1 VEQFWRN
8 TGRQLGKQWKA
19 VLGFVLVLTGVLAAV
34 GATQIEFATGQDS
47 YLNPDSQIAID
58 NVEFQSNFGGETVIL
73 LFTAQDGADVD
84 VSDLL
89 VGENLGAFRDLNEEL
104 SAIPEVFSVVTPLT
118 SITFSSELVT
128 SDPITSPVGTNA
140 LLSAA
145 SRDDDGA
152 AARNAD
158 ISVSLARRADAG
170 EQVLDNPAW
179 IELLVYGNDGFTAE
193 AGSLLAPPDDERVIR
208 LSLQSTFPNVDGGAV
223 NSTAVGGVVLNGNAS
238 LDEQSAG
245 TEKIIAL
252 MDDFS
257 LEGFDV
263 TVTGSPVYLAE
274 INDYLKGGT
283 LTLGL
288 AAMVVMAIILFVIF
302 KVRWRLLPL
311 LSVLIG
317 VIWSFSILGLIG
329 IDLSLV
335 TIAGLP
341 ILIGLGIDFAIQIH
355 NRVEEEVVLDRD
367 EHPIS
372 ESVANVA
379 PPLIA
384 ATIAGVLAFLA
395 LRISKVP
402 MIRDFGV
409 LLAIGVVVLVVV
421 GIVVPAAALGIR
433 EWTKPTE
440 TRPVSQVEKLVVK
453 LGGLPAKLGLPL
465 VVAALAVFVGG
476 VLAEGSTKIQSDPV
490 QWIDQGSQ
498 TVADIDQLEA
508 DTGFGSTLG
517 ILVQANNV
525 FDPAV
530 VNLIHDFT
538 VAAEDRP
545 DGAVVS
551 SSSFVTTMSKIIRI
565 DGATVLAPTSDDVVA
580 AAVAAE
586 TVVPDINRVL
596 VNEDRTAAQVNLR
609 LAPGSLDARAILV
622 EELRADLDA
631 RIGELDIAADSILLT
646 DLPSDQAAVRATPAG
661 LATVGIGLLENLSAN
676 RANLTYL
683 ALMLAGVF
691 LVARFRSATRALLA
705 LVPVL
710 LAVGVSSLIV
720 GLLGFELSPLT
731 TVSGPLVIAS
741 CAEFS
746 VLILGRYLEE
756 RQRGLDPRDATDTA
770 ASRTGRAFFT
780 SALTT
785 IGGFAVLI
793 VSPLPLL
800 RDFGIIVTLNVAIA
814 LLAALVVMPPLSVWV
829 DEKGWLGTQEQ
840 GKRSGNVLLGALLPG
855 KQTPGALIGVV
866 ALIAGAIG
874 VYATADTTSGE
885 STEIAYASAAL
896 PIPTTTTT
904 VAPETTTT
912 VAVETTTSA
921 PQSTVEPAEPVE
933 SAAPAEPAG
942 PLVDPSAFGVERPET
957 LVGGVLF
964 DLLTGPDV
972 GVEPNV
978 ANCAIET
985 LAGRVSDD
993 ELLALGAATAEPA
1006 AAEPITQAALDCGI
1020 TQNQVDRAIAIQ
1032 RGEEPPPVD
1041 TDGTDDAASEDTV
1054 AVTTLAEPDEPEGPL
1069 VDPSTF
1075 GVDRPETLVGGVLFD
1090 LLTGERVGV
1099 EPNVANCAIETL
1111 AERVPDDELLAL
1123 GAATAEPAAVEPI
1136 TQAGLDCGIEQE
1148 TIDIAIDIQRGG

>member
-1 VEQFWRN
+1 MEQFWRN
-8 TGRQLGKQWKA
+8 AGQQLGKQWKIVLAA
-19 VLGFVLVLTGVLAAV
+19 VIVLTGVLAI

-47 YLNPDSQIAID
+47 YLNPESQTAID
-58 NVEFQSNFGGETVIL
+58 NVEFQDSFGGETVIL
-73 LFTAQDGADVD
+73 LFTAQEGADVD

-89 VGENLGAFRDLNEEL
+89 KGDNLAAFRQLNADLSE
-104 SAIPEVFSVVTPLT
+104 IDEVFSVVTPLT

-128 SDPITSPVGTNA
+128 SEPETSTVGTNA
-140 LLSAA
+140 LL
-145 SRDDDGA
+145 A
-152 AARNAD
+152 AAGRDEAGTAERNND
-158 ISVSLARRADAG
+158 ISVSLARRAAAG
-170 EQVLDNPAW
+170 EQNLDNPDW
-179 IELLVYGNDGFTAE
+179 IELLVYGNEGFTSE
-193 AGSLLAPPDDERVIR
+193 GGTLTPPADDERQIR
-208 LSLQSTFPNVDGGAV
+208 LSLQSTFPNVDGGPINA
-223 NSTAVGGVVLNGNAS
+223 TAVGGVVLTGNAT

-245 TEKIIAL
+245 TEKIIEL

-274 INDYLKGGT
+274 INDYLKGGM

-288 AAMVVMAIILFVIF
+288 IAMLVMAVVLFVIF

-317 VIWSFSILGLIG
+317 VLWSFSILGLLG

-355 NRVEEEVVLDRD
+355 NRVEEEVVLDHD

-384 ATIAGVLAFLA
+384 AAVAGVLAFVA

-409 LLAIGVVVLVVV
+409 LLAVGVIVLVAV
-421 GIVVPAAALGIR
+421 GIVVPASALGVR
-433 EWTKPTE
+433 EFKKPTE
-440 TRPVSQVEKLVVK
+440 NRPISYVEKLVVK
-453 LGGLPAKLGLPL
+453 LGGLPTKLGLPL
-465 VVAALAVFVGG
+465 VIGALAIFVGG
-476 VLAEGSTKIQSDPV
+476 VIADGSTKIQSDPV
-490 QWIDQGSQ
+490 EWIDQGSQ
-498 TVADIDQLEA
+498 TVADIDKLEA

-525 FDPAV
+525 FDPDV
-530 VNLIHDFT
+530 VDLIHEFT
-538 VAAEDRP
+538 LAAEERP

-551 SSSFVTTMSKIIRI
+551 SSSFVNTMSKIIRI
-565 DGATVLAPTSDDVVA
+565 DGATVLSPTSDDVVA

-586 TVVPDINRVL
+586 AVVPDISRVL
-596 VNEDRTAAQVNLR
+596 VNDDATAAQVNLR
-609 LAPGSLDARAILV
+609 LAPGSLDERAVLV
-622 EELRADLDA
+622 QELEDDLDA
-631 RIGELDIAADSILLT
+631 RIAALDVEADSILLT
-646 DLPSDQAAVRATPAG
+646 DLPDDQAAVRATPAG

-683 ALMLAGVF
+683 ALMLAGIF
-691 LVARFRSATRALLA
+691 LVLRFRSATRALLA

-756 RQRGLDPRDATDTA
+756 RQRDLDPRAATDMA

-840 GKRSGNVLLGALLPG
+840 GSSKGNVVLAAKFPG
-855 KQTPGALIGVV
+855 KQAVGAVVGLV
-866 ALIAGAIG
+866 ALIAGAIA
-874 VYATADTTSGE
+874 VYATADTSTGT
-885 STEIAYASAAL
+885 STEAAYAATPL
-896 PIPTTTTT
+896 PTTTTTTT
-904 VAPETTTT
+904 VAPATTTT
-912 VAVETTTSA
+912 V
-921 PQSTVEPAEPVE
+921 PADDGVIDEPV
-933 SAAPAEPAG
+933 G
-942 PLVDPSAFGVERPET
+942 PLIDPSTFGTDKPASP
-957 LVGGVLF
+957 VGGVLF
-964 DLLTGPDV
+964 DLLTRPEV
-972 GVEPNV
+972 GVAPNV
-978 ANCAIET
+978 ANCAIAT
-985 LAGRVSDD
+985 LAERVDD
-993 ELLALGAATAEPA
+993 NELIALGAATAEPA
-1006 AAEPITQAALDCGI
+1006 AVVPITQAALDCGI
-1020 TQNQVDRAIAIQ
+1020 TQNQIDRAIALQ
-1032 RGEEPPPVD
+1032 RGEEPPAVEAE
-1041 TDGTDDAASEDTV
+1041 TTTTTTTV
-1054 AVTTLAEPDEPEGPL
+1054 PAGPL
-1069 VDPSTF
+1069 IDPAGF
-1075 GVDRPETLVGGVLFD
+1075 PAERPAGPLDGILFD
-1090 LLTGERVGV
+1090 LLVGGGTFTGQGV
-1099 EPNVANCAIETL
+1099 DPQAANCAVATVIERYGADLLL
-1111 AERVPDDELLAL
+1111 AELPTQA
-1123 GAATAEPAAVEPI
+1123 PAAIEA
-1136 TQAGLDCGIEQE
+1136 TKQAAVDCGLDPVV
-1148 TIDIAIDIQRGG
+1148 IDGALTEFSGG

>member
-1 VEQFWRN
+1 MEQFWRN
-8 TGRQLGKQWKA
+8 AGRQLGKQWKA
-19 VLGFVLVLTGVLAAV
+19 VLAVIVVLTGVLAI

-47 YLNPDSQIAID
+47 YLNSDSQIAID
-58 NVEFQSNFGGETVIL
+58 NVEFQGNFGGETVIL
-73 LFTAQDGADVD
+73 LFTAEDGSDGD

-89 VGENLGAFRDLNEEL
+89 KGANLAAFRELNEEL
-104 SAIPEVFSVVTPLT
+104 SEVPEVFSVVTPLT
-118 SITFSSELVT
+118 SLTFSSELVT
-128 SDPITSPVGTNA
+128 SEPVTSTVGTTA
-140 LLSAA
+140 LISAA
-145 SRDDDGA
+145 GRDEAGSE
-152 AARNAD
+152 ARNAD
-158 ISVSLARRADAG
+158 ISVSLARRAAAG
-170 EQVLDNPAW
+170 EQTLDNPAW
-179 IELLVYGNDGFTAE
+179 VELLVFGNEGFTAE
-193 AGSLLAPPDDERVIR
+193 AGTLVAPDDLDRLIR
-208 LSLQSTFPNVDGGAV
+208 LSLQSTFPNVEGGAV
-223 NSTAVGGVVLNGNAS
+223 NSTAVGGIVLNGNAS

-245 TEKIIAL
+245 TAKIIEI

-274 INDYLKGGT
+274 INDYLKGGM

-288 AAMVVMAIILFVIF
+288 AAMVVMALILFVIF

-317 VIWSFSILGLIG
+317 VLWSFSILGLIG

-372 ESVANVA
+372 ETVANVA

-384 ATIAGVLAFLA
+384 AAIAGVLAFVA

-409 LLAIGVVVLVVV
+409 LLAVGVVVLVIV
-421 GIVVPAAALGIR
+421 GIVVPASALGIR
-433 EWTKPTE
+433 EFKKPTE
-440 TRPVSQVEKLVVK
+440 TRPVSHVERLVVK
-453 LGGLPAKLGLPL
+453 LGGLPTKVGLPL
-465 VVAALAVFVGG
+465 VVVAVVLFLGG

-490 QWIDQGSQ
+490 KWIDQGSQ

-525 FDPAV
+525 FDDDV
-530 VNLIHDFT
+530 VTLIHDFT
-538 VAAEDRP
+538 VSAEERSD
-545 DGAVVS
+545 VVS

-565 DGATVLAPTSDDVVA
+565 DGATVLAPTSEDVVA

-586 TVVPDINRVL
+586 AVTPDVSRLL
-596 VNEDRTAAQVNLR
+596 VNDDATAAQVNLR
-609 LAPGSLDARAILV
+609 LAPGSLDERAVLV
-622 EELRADLDA
+622 EELRQDLNS
-631 RIGELDIAADSILLT
+631 RIVELDVAADSILLV
-646 DLPSDQAAVRATPAG
+646 DLPDDQAAVRATPAG

-683 ALMLAGVF
+683 ALMLAGIF
-691 LVARFRSATRALLA
+691 LLARFRSASRALLA

-756 RQRGLDPRDATDTA
+756 RQRGLEPRDATDMA

-840 GKRSGNVLLGALLPG
+840 GLANGHSVRLGALLPG
-855 KQTPGALIGVV
+855 KQTPAALIGIV

-885 STEIAYASAAL
+885 STEVVYAAAAL
-896 PIPTTTTT
+896 PTTTTT
-904 VAPETTTT
+904 TTIAPATTTT
-912 VAVETTTSA
+912 TTIA
-921 PQSTVEPAEPVE
+921 GEEPVE
-933 SAAPAEPAG
+933 PDG
-942 PLVDPSAFGVERPET
+942 PLIDPSTFGTDRPT
-957 LVGGVLF
+957 SLVGGVLF
-964 DLLTGPDV
+964 DLFTSPEV
-972 GVEPNV
+972 GVAPNV

-985 LAGRVSDD
+985 LNSRVSDD
-993 ELLALGAATAEPA
+993 ELLALGAATAEPEA
-1006 AAEPITQAALDCGI
+1006 VVPITVAALACGF
-1020 TQNQVDRAIAIQ
+1020 TQNEVDRAIAIQ
-1032 RGEEPPPVD
+1032 RGEEPPPVVTED
-1041 TDGTDDAASEDTV
+1041 EAA
-1054 AVTTLAEPDEPEGPL
+1054 PEPEGPL

-1075 GVDRPETLVGGVLFD
+1075 GVERPATLVGGVLFD

-1111 AERVPDDELLAL
+1111 ASEVPDDELLAL
-1123 GAATAEPAAVEPI
+1123 GGATAEPAAVVVI
-1136 TQAGLDCGIEQE
+1136 TLAGLACGIPLE
-1148 TIDIAIDIQRGG
+1148 TIETAVEIQRGG

>member
-1 VEQFWRN
+1 MEQFWRKA
-8 TGRQLGKQWKA
+8 GVRLGKQWKVVLA
-19 VLGFVLVLTGVLAAV
+19 VVIVITVLLGF

-47 YLNPDSQIAID
+47 YLNPDSQTAID
-58 NVEFQSNFGGETVIL
+58 NVEFQGNFGGETVIL
-73 LFTAQDGADVD
+73 LFTAEDGADVD

-89 VGENLGAFRDLNEEL
+89 KGDNLAEFRRLNEEL
-104 SAIPEVFSVVTPLT
+104 SAVPEVYSVVTPLT
-118 SITFSSELVT
+118 SLTFSSELVT
-128 SDPITSPVGTNA
+128 SEPVTSTVGTNA

-145 SRDDDGA
+145 ARDEAGTEE
-152 AARNAD
+152 RNAD
-158 ISVSLARRADAG
+158 ISISLARRGAVG
-170 EQVLDNPAW
+170 EQTLDNPDYV
-179 IELLVYGNDGFTAE
+179 ELLVFGNAGFTADSGE
-193 AGSLLAPPDDERVIR
+193 ITAPPAEDLRIR
-208 LSLQSTFPNVDGGAV
+208 KSLASTFPNVEGGPINA
-223 NSTAVGGVVLNGNAS
+223 TAVGGIVLEGNAS

-245 TEKIIAL
+245 TEKVVAILDTANI
-252 MDDFS
+252 D
-257 LEGFDV
+257 GFDL

-274 INDYLKGGT
+274 INNYLKGGM

-288 AAMVVMAIILFVIF
+288 AALAVMAIVLFVIF

-311 LSVLIG
+311 LAVLIG
-317 VIWSFSILGLIG
+317 VLWSFSLLGLIG

-335 TIAGLP
+335 TISGLP

-355 NRVEEEVVLDRD
+355 NRIEEEVVLDHD

-409 LLAIGVVVLVVV
+409 LLAVGVVVLVIV
-421 GIVVPAAALGIR
+421 GIVIPASILGVR
-433 EWTKPTE
+433 EFKKPTE
-440 TRPVSQVEKLVVK
+440 ERPVSYVEKLVVK
-453 LGGLPAKLGLPL
+453 LGGLPTKFGLPL
-465 VVAALAVFVGG
+465 VIIAMALFVGG
-476 VLAEGSTKIQSDPV
+476 VLAEGGTKIESDPV
-490 QWIDQGSQ
+490 KWIDQGSE
-498 TVADIDQLEA
+498 TVADIDKLEE
-508 DTGFGSTLG
+508 DTGFGTTLG

-525 FDPAV
+525 YDPAV

-538 VAAEDRP
+538 IAAEERVD
-545 DGAVVS
+545 VVS
-551 SSSFVTTMSKIIRI
+551 SSSLVNTMAKIIDI
-565 DGATVLAPTSDDVVA
+565 DGATVLAPESADVVA
-580 AAVAAE
+580 AAVAAQA
-586 TVVPDINRVL
+586 VVPDIAQVL
-596 VNEDRTAAQVNLR
+596 VNDDATATQVNLR
-609 LAPGSLDARAILV
+609 LASASLEERAVLV
-622 EELRADLDA
+622 EELSADLDA
-631 RIGELDIAADSILLT
+631 RIEALDLPADSILLT
-646 DLPSDQAAVRATPAG
+646 DLADDQTAVRATPAG

-683 ALMLAGVF
+683 ALILVGIF

-756 RQRGLDPRDATDTA
+756 RQRGLRPRDASNTA

-793 VSPLPLL
+793 GSALPLL

-840 GKRSGNVLLGALLPG
+840 GPANAHSVRLAALLPG
-855 KQTPGALIGVV
+855 KQTPAALFGIV
-866 ALIAGAIG
+866 ALVAGAIA
-874 VYATADTTSGE
+874 VYATADTSSGE
-885 STEIAYASAAL
+885 STEIVYAAAPL
-896 PIPTTTTT
+896 PTTTTT
-904 VAPETTTT
+904 TTTTIAPEPTTT
-912 VAVETTTSA
+912 VAGEE
-921 PQSTVEPAEPVE
+921 EPD
-933 SAAPAEPAG
+933 G
-942 PLVDPSAFGVERPET
+942 PLVDPSAFGTERPT
-957 LVGGVLF
+957 SLVGGVLF
-964 DLLTGPDV
+964 DLFTSPEV
-972 GVEPNV
+972 GVAPNV

-985 LAGRVSDD
+985 LATRVSDD
-993 ELLALGAATAEPA
+993 ELLALGAATAEPEA
-1006 AAEPITQAALDCGI
+1006 VVPITVAALACGM
-1020 TQNQVDRAIAIQ
+1020 TANQVDRAIAIQ
-1032 RGEEPPPVD
+1032 RGEEPPPVE
-1041 TDGTDDAASEDTV
+1041 DAA
-1054 AVTTLAEPDEPEGPL
+1054 AGEPEGPL

-1075 GVDRPETLVGGVLFD
+1075 GTERPESLVGGVLFD
-1090 LLTGERVGV
+1090 LLTDVRVGV

-1111 AERVPDDELLAL
+1111 ASRVPDAELLAM
-1123 GAATAEPAAVEPI
+1123 GAATAEPEAVVPI
-1136 TQAGLDCGIEQE
+1136 TLAGLACGIPQE